1 MGYKSRG
8 NYGVDACF
16 KPCANRGALCEDC
29 VCSRMFKPLEVK
41 DGVSKGVRDVQGV
54 QVVDKGSSAA
64 KKEQVTDAQ
73 G

>member
-16 KPCANRGALCEDC
+16 KPCANRGALCDEC

-41 DGVSKGVRDVQGV
+41 NGVSETMLDVQGV
-54 QVVDKGSSAA
+54 QTLDKGPGAI